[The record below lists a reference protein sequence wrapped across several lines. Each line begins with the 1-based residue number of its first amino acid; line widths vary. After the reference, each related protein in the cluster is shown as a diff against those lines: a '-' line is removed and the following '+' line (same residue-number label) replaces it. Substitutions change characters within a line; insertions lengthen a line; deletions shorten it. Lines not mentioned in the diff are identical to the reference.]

1 MKKHL
6 FLLAFAAASLM
17 PAATVLAADLDPPPP
32 PVEQLRPASYDWT
45 GMYVGAWAGVVCID
59 GTLTDN
65 GGPTDYLNAGCG
77 YKGGVLGG
85 YNYQIDDIVLGVE
98 GDWGRSGSIV
108 ENIDPTADFSWKLD
122 NIATLRA
129 RVGLAFD
136 DTMIFVT
143 GGGAWAT
150 GNLDGII
157 SSTPNQIT
165 ANHFGWTV
173 GGGVE
178 HAVTDNLR
186 VKMDYLYTKLSTA
199 NYYDNT
205 TCGPVCDVDIEW
217 GDEHE
222 VRVGAIFAF

>member
-45 GMYVGAWAGVVCID
+45 GMYVGAWVGVACID

-65 GGPTDYLNAGCG
+65 SGPTDYLNAGCG
-77 YKGGVLGG
+77 YKGGIGGG
-85 YNYQIDDIVLGVE
+85 YNYQMNDIVFGVE

-108 ENIDPTADFSWKLD
+108 ENIDPTADFTFKLD

-136 DTMIFVT
+136 DTLIFAT
-143 GGGAWAT
+143 AGGAWAS
-150 GNLDGII
+150 GDLDGII
-157 SSTPNQIT
+157 WATPDHIK

-173 GGGVE
+173 GGGME

-186 VKMDYLYTKLSTA
+186 VKFDYLATFMGDA
-199 NYYDNT
+199 NYSDT
-205 TCGPVCDVDIEW
+205 ATCSPGCDIDVHW
-217 GDEHE
+217 GIEHE
-222 VRVGAIFAF
+222 IRLGLNYAF